1 MPNWTHEDTGEIIHD
16 QVEEDKKKD
25 EVVET
30 TTVNRNET
38 ATSSTDRIKIKI
50 TGDDLAVRDEYG
62 NVTQGLV
69 PGGGKEYEVSD
80 VSIDG
85 LVLVRYKSSAGN
97 DQTAWVDMNDER
109 VSFVDEVDGPRIYQ
123 EIKDSKYA
131 DYQDAYNKSLSEYSS
146 SNLERLK
153 EEYENGTEAL
163 NGNRKTFNDHYNTNP
178 DTEWELVSRSLD
190 VKALSSDTNGE
201 NGENNLESYG
211 RRLIR
216 VFGTQPQWSK
226 YVDPRIEIFGAYGV
240 YGRRYASTILTNTT
254 IISLSPGVL
263 KYRGSAEKLE
273 ELASGDGSESL
284 QDSDNDVLWGF
295 VPKWNS
301 PGVND
306 SGYIQYLTTL
316 CRYAILAMS
325 AAEPPPGDVE
335 GVDTSLAGRPVP
347 DVFSGIMRS
356 GLDISRD
363 INTTYRFFDPSF
375 FLGMDEPSWLSVGQN
390 LGFAD
395 ANGEMK
401 ETHFVHFAA
410 TGQVSP
416 RETFNTSIRPSVI
429 EQYVSGAVSD
439 VVKDIAFLTSGTGF
453 GSGVT
458 QDLDAVKDYIAGS
471 IPGIGNILSAA
482 VDTFTGGRI
491 VFPKVIDDVSWGRE
505 YSFSVK
511 FVSLYG
517 DCESRF
523 LNVVFPY
530 LSLMCLFLP
539 KQLSSGLDMYTLPFV
554 VQAYAR
560 GIFACPCGVLTS
572 INVTRG
578 GGDDT
583 GWTESGQLMEID
595 VDFSITPMHD
605 KLFMSST
612 PAWFVKNTGIQQY
625 LGTICGVDLTIP
637 QIQLRAW
644 TKQMVLQSFV
654 ELYNGKAIYN
664 IMKRVE
670 NYLSEKG
677 VRTIVENFL
686 SSVEALDSAKENLS

>member
-38 ATSSTDRIKIKI
+38 ATSSTDRIKIRI

-69 PGGGKEYEVSD
+69 PGGRKEYEVSD

-97 DQTAWVDMNDER
+97 EQTAWVDINDER
-109 VSFVDEVDGPRIYQ
+109 VSFVDEVNGPRIYQ
-123 EIKDSKYA
+123 EIKDSKYPE
-131 DYQDAYNKSLSEYSS
+131 YQDAYNKSLSEYSS

-153 EEYENGTEAL
+153 DEYENGTEAL

-190 VKALSSDTNGE
+190 VKALSSDTEGS
-201 NGENNLESYG
+201 LESYG

-325 AAEPPPGDVE
+325 ASEPPPGDV
-335 GVDTSLAGRPVP
+335 GDNAVPTTLAERPVP
-347 DVFSGIMRS
+347 DVFSGVMRS

-375 FLGMDEPSWLSVGQN
+375 FLGMDEPTWLNVALNS
-390 LGFAD
+390 GFPD

-439 VVKDIAFLTSGTGF
+439 VVKDIAYLTSGTGF
-453 GSGVT
+453 SSYVT

-530 LSLMCLFLP
+530 LALMCLFLP

-612 PAWFVKNTGIQQY
+612 PTWFVKNTGIQQY

-677 VRTIVENFL
+677 VRTLVENFL

>member
-38 ATSSTDRIKIKI
+38 ATSSSTDKLKIRI

-69 PGGGKEYEVSD
+69 PGGNNEYEVSD

-97 DQTAWVDMNDER
+97 DQTAWVDINDER
-109 VSFVDEVDGPRIYQ
+109 VSFVDEVNGPRIYQ
-123 EIKDSKYA
+123 EIKDSKYPDNQA
-131 DYQDAYNKSLSEYSS
+131 RYNETLSKYSS

-153 EEYENGTEAL
+153 DEYENGTEAL
-163 NGNRKTFNDHYNTNP
+163 NGNRKKFNDHYNTNP
-178 DTEWELVSRSLD
+178 DTTWELVSRSLD
-190 VKALSSDTNGE
+190 VKALSSDVNDE

-295 VPKWNS
+295 VPKWYS

-306 SGYIQYLTTL
+306 SGYMQYLTML

-335 GVDTSLAGRPVP
+335 NVETTLAERRVP
-347 DVFSGIMRS
+347 DVFSGLTRS
-356 GLDISRD
+356 GLDIRRD
-363 INTTYRFFDPSF
+363 TNTIYKNFDPSF
-375 FLGMDEPSWLSVGQN
+375 FLGMDEPSWLSVAQN
-390 LGFAD
+390 LGFKD
-395 ANGEMK
+395 ENGEMK

-453 GSGVT
+453 SSYVT

-491 VFPKVIDDVSWGRE
+491 VFPQVIDDVSWGRE

-530 LSLMCLFLP
+530 LALMCLFLP

-595 VDFSITPMHD
+595 VDFSITPMHN

-612 PAWFVKNTGIQQY
+612 PTWFVKNTGIQQY

-644 TKQMVLQSFV
+644 TKKMLYGNFE
-654 ELYNGKAIYN
+654 ELYDGKAIYN

-677 VRTIVENFL
+677 VRDIVESFNVAGAIFNDL
-686 SSVEALDSAKENLS
+686 KH

>member
-38 ATSSTDRIKIKI
+38 NTSSTDTIKIRI

-80 VSIDG
+80 VSKDG

>member
-1 MPNWTHEDTGEIIHD
+1 MPTWTHEDTGEIIHD

-38 ATSSTDRIKIKI
+38 NTSSTDTIKIRI

-69 PGGGKEYEVSD
+69 PGWNNEYEVSD

-85 LVLVRYKSSAGN
+85 LVLVRYTSSAGN
-97 DQTAWVDMNDER
+97 AQTAWVDINDER
-109 VSFVDEVDGPRIYQ
+109 VSFVDEVNGPRIYQ
-123 EIKDSKYA
+123 EIKDSKYPDNQA
-131 DYQDAYNKSLSEYSS
+131 RYNETLSKYSS
-146 SNLERLK
+146 SNLERLT
-153 EEYENGTEAL
+153 EEYTNGTEAL
-163 NGNRKTFNDHYNTNP
+163 NGNRKKFNDHYNTNP
-178 DTEWELVSRSLD
+178 DTTWELVSRSLD
-190 VKALSSDTNGE
+190 VKALSSDVNGE
-201 NGENNLESYG
+201 SGENNLESYG

-295 VPKWNS
+295 VPKWYS

-306 SGYIQYLTTL
+306 SGYMQYLTML

-335 GVDTSLAGRPVP
+335 NIPITLAERHVP
-347 DVFSGIMRS
+347 DVFSGLTRS
-356 GLDISRD
+356 GLDIRRD
-363 INTTYRFFDPSF
+363 TNTIYKNFDPSF
-375 FLGMDEPSWLSVGQN
+375 FLGMDEPTWLSVAQN
-390 LGFAD
+390 LGFKD
-395 ANGEMK
+395 ENGEMK

-453 GSGVT
+453 SSYVT

-491 VFPKVIDDVSWGRE
+491 VFPQVIDDVSWGRE

-530 LSLMCLFLP
+530 LALMCLFLP

-595 VDFSITPMHD
+595 VDFSITPMHN

-612 PAWFVKNTGIQQY
+612 PTWFVKNTGIQQY

-644 TKQMVLQSFV
+644 TKKMLFENFE
-654 ELYNGKAIYN
+654 ELYDGKAIYN

-677 VRTIVENFL
+677 VRDIVESFNVAAATFN
-686 SSVEALDSAKENLS
+686 D

>member
-80 VSIDG
+80 VSKDG

>member
-1 MPNWTHEDTGEIIHD
+1 
-16 QVEEDKKKD
+16 
-25 EVVET
+25 
-30 TTVNRNET
+30 
-38 ATSSTDRIKIKI
+38 
-50 TGDDLAVRDEYG
+50 
-62 NVTQGLV
+62 
-69 PGGGKEYEVSD
+69 
-80 VSIDG
+80 
-85 LVLVRYKSSAGN
+85 
-97 DQTAWVDMNDER
+97 
-109 VSFVDEVDGPRIYQ
+109 
-123 EIKDSKYA
+123 
-131 DYQDAYNKSLSEYSS
+131 
-146 SNLERLK
+146 
-153 EEYENGTEAL
+153 
-163 NGNRKTFNDHYNTNP
+163 
-178 DTEWELVSRSLD
+178 
-190 VKALSSDTNGE
+190 
-201 NGENNLESYG
+201 
-211 RRLIR
+211 
-216 VFGTQPQWSK
+216 
-226 YVDPRIEIFGAYGV
+226 
-240 YGRRYASTILTNTT
+240 
-254 IISLSPGVL
+254 
-263 KYRGSAEKLE
+263 
-273 ELASGDGSESL
+273 
-284 QDSDNDVLWGF
+284 
-295 VPKWNS
+295 
-301 PGVND
+301 
-306 SGYIQYLTTL
+306 
-316 CRYAILAMS
+316 
-325 AAEPPPGDVE
+325 
-335 GVDTSLAGRPVP
+335 
-347 DVFSGIMRS
+347 
-356 GLDISRD
+356 
-363 INTTYRFFDPSF
+363 
-375 FLGMDEPSWLSVGQN
+375 MDEPSWLNVALNS
-390 LGFAD
+390 GFKD
-395 ANGEMK
+395 ENGEMK
-401 ETHFVHFAA
+401 ETRFVHFAA

-416 RETFNTSIRPSVI
+416 REQFNTSIRPSVI

-439 VVKDIAFLTSGTGF
+439 VVKDIAYLTSGTGF
-453 GSGVT
+453 SSGVT

-530 LSLMCLFLP
+530 LALMCLFLP

-677 VRTIVENFL
+677 VRTILENFYSSGEAL
-686 SSVEALDSAKENLS
+686 SSAKDNLS